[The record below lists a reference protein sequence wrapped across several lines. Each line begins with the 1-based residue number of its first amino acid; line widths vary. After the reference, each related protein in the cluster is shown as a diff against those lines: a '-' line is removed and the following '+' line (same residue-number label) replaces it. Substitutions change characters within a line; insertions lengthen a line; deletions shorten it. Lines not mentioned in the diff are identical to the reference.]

1 MDKEK
6 EEIKTIGQII
16 PASVSDEME
25 KAYLDYAMSV
35 IVARALPDVRDGLK
49 PVHRRIIYAMKEEG
63 LTSTARYQKSA
74 AVVGEVLKR
83 FHPHGDAALYEA
95 LVRMAQPF
103 SLRYMLVDG
112 QGNFGSIDGD
122 SPAAMRYTECR
133 LSGVAD
139 ELLRDIE
146 KETVPF
152 IDNYAGTDKE
162 PTLLPSVMPNLLLN
176 GTSGIAVG
184 LATNIPS
191 HNLVEVIDA
200 VAQVIKQGSA
210 KIKETKT
217 MEVPVDYQFR
227 YKRPE
232 YHTLSFESEA
242 TIDDLME
249 FVKGPDFPTGG
260 IIYDWNEIVNAYAT
274 GRGSIV
280 TRAKAK
286 IEDDPAERG
295 RGGKFSIIVTELP
308 YQVNKSLLVAKIAEL
323 ARDKKIE
330 GISDLRDESDRTGI
344 RVVLELK
351 RDARPQQI
359 LNNLYKHTELQKSFH
374 VNMVALVNG
383 EPKLLTLKN
392 ILEEF
397 VKHRLEVVTKRTV
410 FLLKKAREREHI
422 LQGLKIALDHLDA
435 VIKTIRA
442 SRDSDEA
449 KTNLVEK
456 FDLTPIQA
464 QAILDMQLRR
474 LAALERQKV
483 EDELKETIKTIKGYE
498 SLLSEPQLIMTAVKE
513 ELLALKEKYKE
524 ERRTKLVKGK
534 VGEMSDEDLIADEQV
549 LVTLTEGGYIKR
561 LPIDTYKSQGRGG
574 RGVIGGSLKEGDN
587 IAEMHATST
596 HDEVLFFTNKG
607 RVYKIRAWD
616 IPEASRTAKGTAV
629 VNVLDLMP
637 EEKIASLVPL
647 PKESRP
653 QFLFMATKD
662 GTVKKTALSEFE
674 NIRKTGIIAIKLDT
688 DDSLAWVKSTSG
700 KDHIMLTS
708 YNGKAIRFKENQ
720 IRGMGRNAGGV
731 RGIRLGKGDKVVSLD
746 VIDEP
751 SLKNKEAQIVVVCQN
766 GFGKR
771 TKLSQYRLQGRG
783 GTGILTCKVSKK
795 TGPIVWCK
803 VVNEKASDLVLTSSA
818 GQVIRMPIK
827 GISVIGRSAQ
837 GVRLMRLDANEVV
850 AAAAVLEENTK
861 EEKENKEK

>member
-1 MDKEK
+1 MTSFMPEEK
-6 EEIKTIGQII
+6 EEIKTTGQII

-133 LSGVAD
+133 LSPVAD
-139 ELLRDIE
+139 ELLKDIE

-152 IDNYAGTDKE
+152 VDNYAGTDKE
-162 PTLLPSVMPNLLLN
+162 PTLLPSVLPNLLLN
-176 GTSGIAVG
+176 GASGIAVG
-184 LATNIPS
+184 LATNIPT
-191 HNLVEVIDA
+191 HNLTEVIDA
-200 VAQVIKQGSA
+200 VGQTIKQGSA

-217 MEVPVDYQFR
+217 MEVPVDYPYR

-232 YHTLSFESEA
+232 YHTLSFESKASIEN
-242 TIDDLME
+242 LME
-249 FVKGPDFPTGG
+249 YIKGPDFPTGG
-260 IIYDWNEIVNAYAT
+260 IIYDWNEIINAYAT

-280 TRAKAK
+280 TRARAK
-286 IEDDPAERG
+286 IEEDK
-295 RGGKFSIIVTELP
+295 GGKFSIIVTELP
-308 YQVNKSLLVAKIAEL
+308 YQVNKALLVAKIAEL

-374 VNMVALVNG
+374 VNMVALVDG
-383 EPKLLTLKN
+383 EPRLLTLKN

-435 VIKTIRA
+435 IIKTIRA
-442 SRDSDEA
+442 SRDGDEA

-456 FDLTPIQA
+456 FDLTPVQA

-483 EDELKETIKTIKGYE
+483 EDELKETIKMIKGYE
-498 SLLSEPQLIMTAVKE
+498 ALLSEPKLIMEAVKE

-524 ERRTKLVKGK
+524 ERRTKVVKGK
-534 VGEMSDEDLIADEQV
+534 VGEMSDEDLIADEKV

-574 RGVIGGSLKEGDN
+574 RGVIGGNLREGDN

-637 EEKIASLVPL
+637 EEKVASLVPL
-647 PKESRP
+647 HKESQP
-653 QFLFMATKD
+653 QFLFMATQN
-662 GTVKKTALSEFE
+662 GTVKKTQLTEFD
-674 NIRKTGIIAIKLDT
+674 NIRKTGIVAIKLDA

-720 IRGMGRNAGGV
+720 IRDMGRNAGGV
-731 RGIRLGKGDKVVSLD
+731 RGIRLAKGDKVVSLD
-746 VIDEP
+746 VIEEE
-751 SLKNKEAQIVVVCQN
+751 SIKNKEAQIVVVCQN
-766 GFGKR
+766 GYGKR
-771 TKLSQYRLQGRG
+771 TKLNQYRLQGRG

-803 VVNEKASDLVLTSSA
+803 VVDEKASDLVLTSSA

-837 GVRLMRLDANEVV
+837 GVRLMKLGTGETV
-850 AAAAVLEENTK
+850 AAAAVLEENTTQPS
-861 EEKENKEK
+861 